1 MLDLFYF
8 YYIREV
14 SLMQIKI
21 FRGHNI
27 TNVEKQVNEF
37 IKGKQIRKITQS
49 ETLSDNPKE
58 WSLTITVLYD
68 DINSDDIY
76 GGIGMEDDMKIE
88 IVGLNEY

>member
-1 MLDLFYF
+1 
-8 YYIREV
+8 
-14 SLMQIKI
+14 MQIKI

-37 IKGKQIRKITQS
+37 IKGKQIRRITQS
-49 ETLSDNPKE
+49 ETQTDNPKE
-58 WSLTITVLYD
+58 WSLTITLLYD
-68 DINSDDIY
+68 DVNSDDLY